1 MAKQP
6 ETNEVAHLVYT
17 PKPGFVCPGEGW
29 PAADHEEPSK
39 RLAAQK
45 IRSGFF
51 RDRFLQEEKADNRKS
66 KENANVKAEATRVG
80 EITAA
85 DDAAAIAQTA
95 ATEMRRKHGRS

>member
-39 RLAAQK
+39 RLAARK
-45 IRSGFF
+45 IKSGFY
-51 RDRFLQEEKADNRKS
+51 RDRFLKEVAEDNRES
-66 KENANVKAEATRVG
+66 KENANVKAEKVRVKDILDADEVAT
-80 EITAA
+80 
-85 DDAAAIAQTA
+85 IAQTA